1 MMVSFSAE
9 AIDSFTIFTSQ
20 DIDNFVID
28 QTLQRAID
36 SGQTNAFS
44 FSLHESVDLL
54 CASETASALESA

>member
-36 SGQTNAFS
+36 SGQPNTFA
-44 FSLHESVDLL
+44 FSLHESVNLL
-54 CASETASALESA
+54 CASKSAGALEST